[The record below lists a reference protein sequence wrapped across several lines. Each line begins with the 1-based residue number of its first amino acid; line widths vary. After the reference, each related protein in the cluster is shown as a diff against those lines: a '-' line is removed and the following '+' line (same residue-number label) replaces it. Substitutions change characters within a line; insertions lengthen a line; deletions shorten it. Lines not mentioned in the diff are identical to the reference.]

1 MAYGPNPL
9 ETYGRAAHYVDRILR
24 GVMPSELPVEYPI
37 KFELVIDLQT
47 ERAMGLTISKTL
59 LGAANELIE

>member
-1 MAYGPNPL
+1 
-9 ETYGRAAHYVDRILR
+9 
-24 GVMPSELPVEYPI
+24 MPSELPVEYPI